1 MFVLFFFY
9 KKKKVYARKEYSPE
23 KADIWCLGVMLFM
36 MLVGAPPYQVPDP
49 SNPAFRFL
57 VNGRLRDVLVHWKRL
72 PLIPADALDVMSKIF
87 KPESQRISMKDLRL
101 HKFVGLSD
109 KTTTDDKADALN
121 LSSPLVAQDK
131 NVDALSN
138 ANNNEDNINAN
149 ANNSNGVSTLNNSGN
164 DEKKKKLTIKK
175 EHIPWMKTKQ
185 AQDMAQQ
192 LQHITQ
198 VDDMHTFIQNTQ
210 SIIDHLS
217 NVSKNLTDHHHS
229 HTTPLVDH
237 SCLHELQL
245 LLEFAKNTLEGDEA
259 DPTL

>member
-1 MFVLFFFY
+1 MHSHGISHLDLSLENTMIASVDANHIHVKIIDFGLARRVKSDQMFHDRVGKIGYMAPEVCMQCPYLFFFLY
-9 KKKKVYARKEYSPE
+9 VYARKEYSPE

-131 NVDALSN
+131 NR
-138 ANNNEDNINAN
+138 
-149 ANNSNGVSTLNNSGN
+149 
-164 DEKKKKLTIKK
+164 
-175 EHIPWMKTKQ
+175 
-185 AQDMAQQ
+185 
-192 LQHITQ
+192 
-198 VDDMHTFIQNTQ
+198 
-210 SIIDHLS
+210 
-217 NVSKNLTDHHHS
+217 
-229 HTTPLVDH
+229 
-237 SCLHELQL
+237 
-245 LLEFAKNTLEGDEA
+245 
-259 DPTL
+259 